1 MIVSSYQSNGEDRSG
16 RWTLQQNGVVAGSSA
31 SALFCLSLVLG
42 EKLRPYLKYF
52 QPATQKICACTL
64 TCLCETACPVE
75 DERGGKVRGRE
86 WVGGR
91 RLKRVEGRTWQK
103 HYNEEVGKKD
113 GLERGEKCQRRKK
126 WKEKMRWDKE
136 NWVLM
141 EIAGGVTVL
150 SILAH
155 RSSHYSF
162 TPWLCPALWS
172 SPTASPG
179 AGIHPAQ
186 PSCQHKRSS
195 GPGICQPTQ
204 STFSHSLLA
213 SPYWHSTAQQGR
225 KGM

>member
-1 MIVSSYQSNGEDRSG
+1 
-16 RWTLQQNGVVAGSSA
+16 
-31 SALFCLSLVLG
+31 
-42 EKLRPYLKYF
+42 
-52 QPATQKICACTL
+52 
-64 TCLCETACPVE
+64 
-75 DERGGKVRGRE
+75 
-86 WVGGR
+86 
-91 RLKRVEGRTWQK
+91 
-103 HYNEEVGKKD
+103 
-113 GLERGEKCQRRKK
+113 
-126 WKEKMRWDKE
+126 
-136 NWVLM
+136 M

-162 TPWLCPALWS
+162 TPRLCPALWS

-213 SPYWHSTAQQGR
+213 SPYWHSTAGQKRNVIQHSRASINKTRGKTAQDSSLGIHHMQTLDR
-225 KGM
+225 PNRVSGGTGKQLLYSAKSTFRERILFVSNN